1 MISKSNLIYFFQ
13 TKNKSKEIKVYLVIF
28 HKKKTPIKA
37 YSLYDIFI
45 VVDNFSNNK
54 IPAQELRYTVQ

>member
-1 MISKSNLIYFFQ
+1 M
-13 TKNKSKEIKVYLVIF
+13 YLVNF
-28 HKKKTPIKA
+28 PLKNPLKA

-54 IPAQELRYTVQ
+54 IPAQMAKIYSTVILLYFLSVAFLSEGL